1 MMKLVQCMSTRQE
14 GWLDLRQALW
24 PVATAAEHLAE
35 MQSFVD
41 QPARF
46 AQLVA
51 YGSNGEPAGFIEA
64 ALRMD
69 YVNGTDSSPVAFL
82 EGLYVAPAFRRQG
95 IGTLLI
101 ATIISWAK
109 ASGCTEIASDALLD
123 NEAGQAMHQALGF
136 EETERVVF
144 FRKLIP

>member
-1 MMKLVQCMSTRQE
+1 MKLVQCTSTRQV

-24 PVATAAEHLAE
+24 PDAAATEHLAE

-51 YGSNGEPAGFIEA
+51 YGPNGEPAGFIEA
-64 ALRMD
+64 ALRAD

-82 EGLYVAPAFRRQG
+82 ECLYVAPAYRRQG
-95 IGTLLI
+95 VGTILI

-109 ASGCTEIASDALLD
+109 ANGCTEIASDALLD
-123 NEAGQAMHQALGF
+123 NKASQAMHQALGF
-136 EETERVVF
+136 QETERVVF

>member
-1 MMKLVQCMSTRQE
+1 MKLVQCTSTRQE
-14 GWLDLRQALW
+14 GWLDFRRALW
-24 PVATAAEHLAE
+24 PDATVDEHLAE
-35 MQSFVD
+35 MQLFVE

-51 YGSNGEPAGFIEA
+51 YTSNGEPAGFIEA

-82 EGLYVAPAFRRQG
+82 EGLYVAPLFRRQG
-95 IGTLLI
+95 IGTILI
-101 ATIISWAK
+101 ATIIAWAK

-123 NEAGQAMHQALGF
+123 NEASQAMYHVLGF